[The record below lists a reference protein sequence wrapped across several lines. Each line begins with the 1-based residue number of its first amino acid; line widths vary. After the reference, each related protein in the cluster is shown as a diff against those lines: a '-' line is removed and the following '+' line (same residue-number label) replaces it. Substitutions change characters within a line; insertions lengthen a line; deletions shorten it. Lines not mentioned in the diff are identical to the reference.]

1 MPPQGPS
8 HEECAMQQQFNVQ
21 GMSCEHCV
29 RAVTRAVHQ
38 LDEKAAVKV
47 DLKTA
52 AVTVN
57 SAVPRD
63 RIAQAIREEG
73 YSVES

>member
-1 MPPQGPS
+1 
-8 HEECAMQQQFNVQ
+8 
-21 GMSCEHCV
+21 MSCEHCV